1 MSDNRDPWSSGRSGG
16 RIKEQ
21 GAKILQAQSLV
32 GRVTFLHKCGGHYLR
47 PHYIVLTFGIHQ
59 QTAINKKCID
69 TGLTSGPPWGDGAEE
84 AGEQQEQGHL
94 SDPVARKSRN
104 PLNTVFPLFFLQVLR
119 ENSLWTLR
127 ERPNGAAQELTAL
140 DLAPDRGLLSTANSA
155 VVLID
160 VFRGGKNPTSAPLIL
175 LLFLVFFFFL

>member
-1 MSDNRDPWSSGRSGG
+1 MELWTLRRENKGARSKNSPGIDPCRPSDFSTQVWG
-16 RIKEQ
+16 
-21 GAKILQAQSLV
+21 SL
-32 GRVTFLHKCGGHYLR
+32 FKAPLYS
-47 PHYIVLTFGIHQ
+47 P
-59 QTAINKKCID
+59 NNNKCID

-127 ERPNGAAQELTAL
+127 ERPNGAAQEPTAL
-140 DLAPDRGLLSTANSA
+140 ALAPDRGLLSTANSA

-175 LLFLVFFFFL
+175 LLFLVFFFFPLKNSLSYPEGNSY

>member
-1 MSDNRDPWSSGRSGG
+1 MELWTLRRENKGARSKNSPGIDPCRPSDFSTQVWG
-16 RIKEQ
+16 
-21 GAKILQAQSLV
+21 SL
-32 GRVTFLHKCGGHYLR
+32 FKAPLYS
-47 PHYIVLTFGIHQ
+47 P
-59 QTAINKKCID
+59 NNNKCID

-94 SDPVARKSRN
+94 SDPVAKNRVEI
-104 PLNTVFPLFFLQVLR
+104 PLTLFFLCSFFKYLG

-155 VVLID
+155 VVLMASEA
-160 VFRGGKNPTSAPLIL
+160 GKTPPQHPSSFYC
-175 LLFLVFFFFL
+175 FLFFFSLKNSLSYPEGNSY